1 MRLLQVPRRGHLRHA
16 RSSQQRGLAV
26 IAATG
31 GGPSSLAPRPATAMI
46 PIVFVM
52 GNLAPVRAGLVT
64 SLNHP
69 GANVT
74 GLIPLM
80 SLLVKRV

>member
-1 MRLLQVPRRGHLRHA
+1 
-16 RSSQQRGLAV
+16 
-26 IAATG
+26 
-31 GGPSSLAPRPATAMI
+31 MI

-69 GANVT
+69 GANAVSYT
-74 GLIPLM
+74 HLTLPTIY
-80 SLLVKRV
+80 SV